1 MKIGLPK
8 EIKDNEYRVGLTPAG
23 VNALVNAGHDVFV
36 QKSAGEGSGFTDD
49 QYVKAGGKIVETADD
64 AWGEGDMVVKVKEPI
79 APEYPRMRENQLLFT
94 YLHLAP
100 ELELTKQMM
109 ERKVTGVAY
118 ETITDQHGKL
128 PLLTPMSEV
137 AGRMSVQ
144 VGATYLEK
152 MNGGKGILLGGV
164 PGVPAANVL
173 IIGGGVVGTEAAK
186 MAVGLGARVTI
197 LDRDLN
203 RLRQLDDIFLSKV
216 QTMASSRYA
225 IEEAIAHS
233 DLVIGAVL
241 VVGAA
246 APKLVTRDMLKLV
259 PQGAVLVDV
268 AVDQGGCFETTHATT
283 HSNPTYYEEGVLHY
297 CVANMPGAVPRTS
310 TFALTNATLP
320 YALALATKGF
330 EQAIAADKGLRE
342 GVNTY
347 AGKCTYGAVATS
359 QNIEYTP
366 LDSLIDGGKSA
377 TA

>member
-1 MKIGLPK
+1 MKVGLPK

-23 VNALVNAGHDVFV
+23 VQALAHAGHEVYV
-36 QKSAGEGSGFTDD
+36 QKTAGEGSGFTDD
-49 QYVKAGGKIVETADD
+49 QYVKAGGKLLDTADD
-64 AWGEGDMVVKVKEPI
+64 IWKTGDMIVKVKEPI

-109 ERKVTGVAY
+109 DRKVTGVAY
-118 ETITDQHGKL
+118 ETITDKQGRL

-152 MNGGKGILLGGV
+152 MNGGRGILLGGV
-164 PGVPAANVL
+164 PGVPAANVV
-173 IIGGGVVGTEAAK
+173 IIGGGIVGTEAAK
-186 MAVGLGARVTI
+186 MAVGLGAKVTI
-197 LDRDLN
+197 IDRNLD

-216 QTMASSRYA
+216 QTLASSRYA
-225 IEEAIAHS
+225 IEEAISHA

-259 PQGAVLVDV
+259 PNGAVLVDV

-320 YALALATKGF
+320 YALDLANKGF
-330 EQAIAADKGLRE
+330 EGAIKDDQGLRE

-347 AGKCTYGAVATS
+347 AGKLTYEAVATS
-359 QNIEYTP
+359 QNLEYTA
-366 LDSLIDGGKSA
+366 LDSLIDLKA
-377 TA
+377 AAA

>member
-241 VVGAA
+241 VVGAS

-347 AGKCTYGAVATS
+347 AGKCTYEAVATS